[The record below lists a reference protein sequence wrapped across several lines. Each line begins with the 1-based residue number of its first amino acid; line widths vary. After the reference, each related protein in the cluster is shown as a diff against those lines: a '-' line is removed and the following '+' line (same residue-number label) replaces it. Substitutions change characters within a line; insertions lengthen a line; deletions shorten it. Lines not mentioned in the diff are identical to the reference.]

1 MTRVLLLIIL
11 LCLVYWVVTR
21 LIASYRSSQSSR
33 SSRSSRDQSNQDN
46 SDQQSDLKQSNLK
59 IVQCSRC
66 GCHVPENESHLNNEQ
81 VICNS
86 AQCNENQ

>member
-21 LIASYRSSQSSR
+21 LIASYRSSQ